1 MTSRKIQPAEFLK
14 LAGTLPVIDVRSP
27 KEFSQGHIPGA
38 FSIPLFSDEERAQV
52 GITYTKSGNRLA
64 TMKGLEIV
72 GPKLKDY
79 AVQAQKIAP
88 GGEVLVHCWRGGMRS
103 EAMAWLFSF
112 SGFKTS
118 VLEGGYRAYRRYIR
132 DALSIGPSMIV
143 LGGMTGSGKTEI
155 LRHLSEQ
162 GEQVVD
168 LENLAHHKGS
178 AFGSL
183 GEPEQPTTEQFEN
196 DLAKVWMALDPG
208 KPAWIEDESLNIG
221 KVIIPDVFFQ
231 RMRNSPMYYIDL
243 SFENRVE
250 RLLKEYGSFDR
261 EILTEIII
269 KISKRMGGD
278 ITKYATDSLLRNDK
292 KKAVET
298 VLSYYDKTYKYSL
311 KSRGEVKINL
321 ISGDDFASHHAIATH
336 LKTIRSH
343 SI

>member
-1 MTSRKIQPAEFLK
+1 MTSHIIQPDEFLK
-14 LAGTLPVIDVRSP
+14 LAGILPVIDVRSP

-112 SGFKTS
+112 SGLKTS

-162 GEQVVD
+162 GDQVVD

-321 ISGDDFASHHAIATH
+321 ISGDDFASHHAIAAH